1 MNPTRNHFVAAVLAT
16 CLLANS
22 ARSALPVTDIKR
34 AAPVDFQN
42 EILPILRAN
51 CLACHNHTKSK
62 ADVILETPQDIAN
75 SDIIVPGKPMESL
88 LFQTAAHLEDPSMP
102 PKENKVSA
110 KLLNATQ
117 LGLLKLWIT
126 QGAKG
131 EVRAAR
137 VVEWQPLP
145 AGLNPI
151 YSATVSPNGQ
161 YAAAGRA
168 NQIFVYHIPSKSLI
182 TRLTDPA
189 LLKSGNYKEGVSH
202 RDLVHSMAFHPSGEL
217 LASGGF
223 REVKLWRRQP
233 IVPQKTFAANPTVVA
248 LSADS
253 QTIAQAEGN
262 SIRLLNA
269 ATGQIVKTLTGHKT
283 PVSAIAFS
291 LDNTLLLTGAQD
303 GAIHIW
309 TIADGKFT
317 APKLALEKPTPI
329 TSAAWTADGKL
340 IATAHGDNVIRSW
353 NLATAQTI
361 NDTLTKALAAAK
373 LATLAQQKLF
383 GIADASAKTAVA
395 QSAKAKANAPK
406 AAAALAAAL
415 KASADA
421 RKAVPPAKA
430 TTVKALVTFNT
441 AEAAAKAAEANAKKI
456 GADAN
461 QKPEAKQAASK
472 TATDKRKAADTAK
485 AAHAKAQTAEAVLVE
500 SETEK
505 AKAVTPAKATDT
517 KAKADIT
524 ASAKVVADTQK
535 AVTTAKAALDKA
547 KADEDAAIK
556 AGLNPHKEMKGHSQ
570 PILALIRLPKSPT
583 QILSGSRDGTLRHW
597 DANTAQAIRSMSHGG
612 PVLAVAVSGDGAKF
626 ASASETGTGKLWTAS
641 NGQQIAELK
650 GTRKSTEDSADKD
663 RFVAFAK
670 AEVGYYTA
678 YLKTQTDNHKKGE
691 DRVKKA
697 DEALKKAEGMPIAEK
712 KKILDAAQAEQT
724 INETNY
730 AKLKAD
736 YDNEVKVF
744 PPLDA
749 AAKTAEAV
757 AAKAKTAA
765 AGPVAD
771 LAAKERTAVTRK
783 TAATAAQKKIDQQIA
798 SQQKPAEAK
807 LATAQKT
814 VNIANTAKANTEK
827 ALVIAKAVTA
837 AMKKA
842 FDVADQAAKAAEV
855 NSNKTAGDATK
866 KPEEKQAA
874 AQAATEKRKAA
885 NTAKAAWTQAQAKE
899 KTAQAATTAATTKF
913 TQASV
918 ALKTAES
925 ALTTAKVAVVNAQK
939 ANTAAAK
946 LADDAVKAAAAAK
959 PIAEKAK
966 TGQAATMKIATAKRK
981 LANDSK
987 TKRDQ
992 LNKDQ
997 IAAKK
1002 KVDDGVKKVT
1012 AADVEYKKLEEPRQ
1026 QAANEAKLSKEA
1038 LIKTAAEKKT
1048 AEGQKIAADQQQKTA
1063 DAGAKTAKD
1072 VLAQSGQPVRTIA
1085 FSADGLTVVTGGD
1098 DQILHLWNA
1107 ATGKQND
1114 SYICHESVIHFVRF
1128 TASGQILS
1136 VGADKKAALCD
1147 PVAQWK
1153 LERTVGTGDEKSP
1166 IIDRATA
1173 LAFSHDG
1180 TQLAVG
1186 SGEPSRSGTVQVFAV
1201 ASGMITQNFH
1211 EVHSDTVMGLQ
1222 FNAAGTQIAS
1232 GAADKF
1238 AKVTN
1243 LADGKILHAFEGHSH
1258 HVLGVAWQHNG
1269 RILASVGAD
1278 KEIKVWNVITG
1289 ERAGKGTGY
1298 GKEVT
1303 SIHFVGYTDQAVL
1316 SAGDNRVRRVRVPM
1330 GNPSNVR
1337 DFSGSKD
1344 FVYSSAVSADGTVI
1358 IGGGE
1363 ASVLRVWNGTN
1374 GQVIAT
1380 FEPPQPIKVEE
1391 SR

>member
-1 MNPTRNHFVAAVLAT
+1 MNPTRIHFVAAALAAG
-16 CLLANS
+16 LLANS
-22 ARSALPVTDIKR
+22 THSALPVADIKR
-34 AAPVDFQN
+34 AKPVDFQN
-42 EILPILRAN
+42 EILPMLRAN

-62 ADVILETPQDIAN
+62 ADVILETPQDIAK
-75 SDIIVPGKPMESL
+75 SDIVVPGKPMESL
-88 LFQTAAHLEDPSMP
+88 LFQSAAHMEDPAMP

-110 KLLNATQ
+110 KSLSANQ

-131 EVRAAR
+131 EVRGAR
-137 VVEWQPLP
+137 IVEWQPLP
-145 AGLNPI
+145 TGLNPI

-168 NQIFVYHIPSKSLI
+168 NQIFLYHISSKSLI

-189 LLKSGNYKEGVSH
+189 LLKIGNYKEGVSH

-233 IVPQKTFAANPTVVA
+233 IVPAKTFAANPTVLA

-253 QTIAQAEGN
+253 QTLAQAEGN

-269 ATGQIVKTLTGHKT
+269 ATGQSVKTLIGHKA
-283 PVSAIAFS
+283 PVTAIAFS

-317 APKLALEKPTPI
+317 VPKLALEKPTPI

-340 IATAHGDNVIRSW
+340 IATAHGDNVIRAW
-353 NLATAQTI
+353 NLATARTI
-361 NDTLTKALAAAK
+361 NATLAKALAASK

-383 GIADASAKTAVA
+383 GTADASAKTAVTQVA
-395 QSAKAKANAPK
+395 NAKANAPK
-406 AAAALAAAL
+406 AAAALAVAL
-415 KASADA
+415 KASAA
-421 RKAVPPAKA
+421 ATKAVPPAKA
-430 TTVKALVTFNT
+430 TTAKALATFNT
-441 AEAAAKAAEANAKKI
+441 AEAAAKTAEANAKKI

-461 QKPEAKQAASK
+461 QKPEAKQAAAK
-472 TATDKRKAADTAK
+472 TATDNRKVADTAK
-485 AAHAKAQTAEAVLVE
+485 VAHTKAQTAEAALVK
-500 SETEK
+500 TAAEK
-505 AKAVTPAKATDT
+505 AKAVTLAKAADT
-517 KAKADIT
+517 KAKADLT
-524 ASAKVVADTQK
+524 ASTKAVADTQK

-547 KADEDAAIK
+547 KTAEDAAAK
-556 AGLNPHKEMKGHSQ
+556 AGLKPHKEMKGHSQ
-570 PILALIRLPKSPT
+570 PVLALIQLPKSPT

-612 PVLAVAVSGDGAKF
+612 PVLAVAVSADGVKF
-626 ASASETGTGKLWTAS
+626 ASASEKGTGKLWTAS
-641 NGQQIAELK
+641 NGLQIAELK
-650 GTRKSTEDSADKD
+650 GTRKSIENSAGKD
-663 RFVAFAK
+663 RFAAFAK
-670 AEVGYYTA
+670 VEVGYYTA

-697 DEALKKAEGMPIAEK
+697 DESLKKAVGMPIAEK
-712 KKILDAAQAEQT
+712 KKILDTAQAEQT
-724 INETNY
+724 KTEISYT
-730 AKLKAD
+730 KLKAD
-736 YDNEVKVF
+736 YDNEVKIF

-765 AGPVAD
+765 AQPVAD
-771 LAAKERTAVTRK
+771 LAAKEKIAVTRK

-807 LATAQKT
+807 LATAKKT
-814 VNIANTAKANTEK
+814 VTAANTAKVNTEK
-827 ALVIAKAVTA
+827 VLVTAKAVTA

-842 FDVADQAAKAAEV
+842 FEAADQAAKAAEL
-855 NSNKTAGDATK
+855 NSTKTAGDATK

-874 AQAATEKRKAA
+874 AQAATGKRKAA
-885 NTAKAAWTQAQAKE
+885 NTAKTALTQAQAKE
-899 KTAQAATTAATTKF
+899 KTAQTATTTATTKF
-913 TQASV
+913 TQGSA
-918 ALKTAES
+918 ALKTTES
-925 ALTTAKVAVVNAQK
+925 VLTTAKVAVANAQK
-939 ANTAAAK
+939 AHTGAAK
-946 LADDAVKAAAAAK
+946 LAEDAAKAAVAAK

-966 TGQAATMKIATAKRK
+966 ASQAATMKVATDKRK
-981 LANDSK
+981 VATDSK

-997 IAAKK
+997 TAAKK
-1002 KVDDGVKKVT
+1002 KKDDGAKKVT
-1012 AADVEYKKLEEPRQ
+1012 AADTEYKKLEEPRQ
-1026 QAANEAKLSKEA
+1026 QDANEAKLSKEA
-1038 LIKTAAEKKT
+1038 LTKITAEKKT
-1048 AEGQKIAADQQQKTA
+1048 AEGQKIVADQQQKTA
-1063 DAGAKTAKD
+1063 DVTAKTAKD
-1072 VLAQSGQPVRTIA
+1072 ALAQAGQPVRTIA
-1085 FSADGLTVVTGGD
+1085 FSADGLTVVTGGE
-1098 DQILHLWNA
+1098 DQKLHLWNA
-1107 ATGKQND
+1107 ATGKEND
-1114 SYICHESVIHFVRF
+1114 SFICHKGVIRFVAF

-1153 LERTVGTGDEKSP
+1153 LERTVGTGDGKSP
-1166 IIDRATA
+1166 IIDRVTA
-1173 LAFSHDG
+1173 LAFSRDG
-1180 TQLAVG
+1180 TQLAAG

-1201 ASGMITQNFH
+1201 ASGTLTRNFQ

-1232 GAADKF
+1232 GSADKF

-1258 HVLGVAWQHNG
+1258 HVLGVAWQYNG

-1344 FVYSSAVSADGTVI
+1344 FVYSSAVSADGAVI
-1358 IGGGE
+1358 IAGGE
-1363 ASVLRVWNGTN
+1363 ASVLRVWNGIN
-1374 GQVIAT
+1374 GQVIAA
-1380 FEPPQPIKVEE
+1380 FEPPKVEE